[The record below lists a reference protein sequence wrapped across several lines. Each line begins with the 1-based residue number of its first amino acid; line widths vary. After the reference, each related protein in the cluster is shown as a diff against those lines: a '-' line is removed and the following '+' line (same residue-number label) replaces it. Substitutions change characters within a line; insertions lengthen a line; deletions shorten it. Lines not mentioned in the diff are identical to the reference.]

1 MRQKIIS
8 FCIVTIMAVQCA
20 TVPLTGRK
28 QFSIIPASQ
37 IMALGTD
44 SYSQILKENKI
55 SSNAQYVNTVRSVG
69 HNLSGAVERYFASK
83 NMSDQLKGYAWEYNV
98 LQSKE
103 VNAFCLPGGKIA
115 FYEGIM
121 PVCIDETGVAVV
133 MSHEVSHAIAN
144 HGSERMSEQMA
155 VQLGGM
161 ALETALQQKPE
172 TTRAIAMA
180 AFGVGTSVGV
190 LLPFSRTQESEAD
203 ELGLYFMAM
212 AGYDPSKAIDFWQRM
227 MDQSKGAPPE
237 FLSTHPS
244 DQTRINDLKKHMSKA
259 MQYYNNSQKK

>member
-1 MRQKIIS
+1 MRDKIFS
-8 FCIVTIMAVQCA
+8 FVIVVFMAVQCA

-37 IMALGTD
+37 IMALSNE
-44 SYSQILKENKI
+44 SYNQILKENRI
-55 SSNAQYVNTVRSVG
+55 STNSQYVNSVKTVGR
-69 HNLSGAVERYFASK
+69 NIAAAVESYFASK
-83 NMSDQLKGYAWEYNV
+83 KQSELLQGYAWEYNV

-121 PVCIDETGVAVV
+121 PVCIDDQGVAVV
-133 MSHEVSHAIAN
+133 MSHEISHAIAN
-144 HGSERMSEQMA
+144 HGNERMSEQMA

-161 ALETALQQKPE
+161 ALDVALSQKPE
-172 TTRAIAMA
+172 ATRQIAMA
-180 AFGVGTSVGV
+180 AFGVGTTVGV
-190 LLPFSRTQESEAD
+190 LLPFSRKQESEAD

-212 AGYDPSKAIDFWQRM
+212 AGYDPSKAIEFWQRM
-227 MDQSKGAPPE
+227 MDQNKGAPPE

-244 DQTRINDLKKHMSKA
+244 DQTRINQLKKHMNKA
-259 MQYYNNSQKK
+259 MNYYKKSQKK

>member
-1 MRQKIIS
+1 MRRKILS
-8 FCIVTIMAVQCA
+8 FSLVAFMAVQCA

-28 QFSIIPASQ
+28 QFSIIPASE
-37 IMALGTD
+37 IMALSNQ
-44 SYSQILKENKI
+44 SYDQILKENKL
-55 SSNAQYVNTVRSVG
+55 SSNRDYVNSVKKVGQNIASTV
-69 HNLSGAVERYFASK
+69 EKYFASK
-83 NMSDQLKGYAWEYNV
+83 KQSELLKGYAWEYNV

-121 PVCIDETGVAVV
+121 PVCINDNGVAVV
-133 MSHEVSHAIAN
+133 MSHEISHAIAN
-144 HGSERMSEQMA
+144 HGNERMSEQLA

-161 ALETALQQKPE
+161 ALQTALQQEPE
-172 TTRAIAMA
+172 TTQQLAMT
-180 AFGVGTSVGV
+180 AFGVGTAVGI

-212 AGYDPSKAIDFWQRM
+212 AGYDPGEAINFWQRM
-227 MDQSKGAPPE
+227 MEQSKGAPPE

-244 DQTRINDLKKHMSKA
+244 DQTRINQLKSHMNKA
-259 MQYYNNSQKK
+259 MQFYNKSQKK